1 MRGAIQGLVAA
12 SVVLAI
18 SVQYKADAALN
29 AGLQLPPARIDP
41 LGLTLLKPDLS
52 GPAETARFYPYGDL
66 FAAAPA
72 LPDTLLKPARS
83 DAAAVSVLA
92 NAPAASEVPATRDVL
107 AKLDPG
113 ISVPAMPQA
122 DAAPGWQSSEPIV
135 RRQTVPESQLRASIP
150 DYEPEVAMPRPADG
164 AKGHAAVRK
173 HTAHERGA
181 GPKRR
186 VARIAFG
193 APALAPMAHTSFC
206 MTYPADCKVQKVLF
220 RGGALELTSERRV
233 ELTRVNAEVNQAIR
247 PQRMNESVAGEKW
260 LIAPAVGDCN
270 DYAVTKRH
278 ELLARGWPA
287 RDLLLA
293 EVVVPWGEHHL
304 VLVVRT
310 EDGDLVADNLH
321 KVIRAWDKTGYQ
333 WVRVQSPANPTF
345 WSAVKAPE
353 PDLVAMASQGA
364 RL

>member
-1 MRGAIQGLVAA
+1 VAA

-18 SVQYKADAALN
+18 SVQYQADAALN
-29 AGLQLPPARIDP
+29 ADLQLAPARIDP

-52 GPAETARFYPYGDL
+52 GPAETARFFPYGEA
-66 FAAAPA
+66 FAAVPRQ
-72 LPDTLLKPARS
+72 P
-83 DAAAVSVLA
+83 DAAAKPVPPDAPGVSALTSAPVAAPDAALPHNVFA
-92 NAPAASEVPATRDVL
+92 NV
-107 AKLDPG
+107 DPG
-113 ISVPAMPQA
+113 
-122 DAAPGWQSSEPIV
+122 DLLLAAPRPDAVREPQPSEPIV

-150 DYEPEVAMPRPADG
+150 DVEPPAATPRQTEA
-164 AKGHAAVRK
+164 AKDNIPLRKRSAHAGRVF
-173 HTAHERGA
+173 
-181 GPKRR
+181 KRN
-186 VARIAFG
+186 VARIEFG

-206 MTYPADCKVQKVLF
+206 MKYPADCKVQKVMF
-220 RGGALELTSERRV
+220 RGGVLDLTTERRV
-233 ELTRVNAEVNQAIR
+233 ELTRVNAEVNRAIR
-247 PQRMNESVAGEKW
+247 PERMNESVADEKW

-310 EDGDLVADNLH
+310 EDGDLVADNLN
-321 KVIRAWDKTGYQ
+321 KGIRAWNKTGYQ

-345 WSAVKAPE
+345 WAAVKAPE
-353 PDLVAMASQGA
+353 PDMVAMAAQGS

>member
-1 MRGAIQGLVAA
+1 MGVVTTVAVA
-12 SVVLAI
+12 TV
-18 SVQYKADAALN
+18 SVQYQADAALN
-29 AGLQLPPARIDP
+29 VGVQLSAPHIDP

-52 GPAETARFYPYGDL
+52 GTADTARFYPYGDV
-66 FAAAPA
+66 FAAVPT
-72 LPDTLLKPARS
+72 LPDTLTKLAPS
-83 DAAAVSVLA
+83 DATAVSVPTSE
-92 NAPAASEVPATRDVL
+92 PAAPQPSAPRDVF
-107 AKLDPG
+107 AKLDP
-113 ISVPAMPQA
+113 SVSVLTTSQA
-122 DAAPGWQSSEPIV
+122 DAVLGPQSSEPIV

-150 DYEPEVAMPRPADG
+150 DFEPPVATLRQADA
-164 AKGHAAVRK
+164 AKDNVPVRK
-173 HTAHERGA
+173 RSAHA
-181 GPKRR
+181 GSAAKRR
-186 VARIAFG
+186 VARIEFG

-206 MTYPADCKVQKVLF
+206 MKYPADCKVQQVMF
-220 RGGALELTSERRV
+220 RGGALELTSERRI
-233 ELTRVNAEVNQAIR
+233 ELTRVNAEVNHAIQ
-247 PQRMNESVAGEKW
+247 PERMNESVADEKW

-278 ELLARGWPA
+278 ELLERGWPA

-310 EDGDLVADNLH
+310 EDGDLVADNLN
-321 KVIRAWDKTGYQ
+321 KGIRAWNKTGYQ

-353 PDLVAMASQGA
+353 PDMVAMAGQGS